1 VKIDRSKLNT
11 LLRSGLNP
19 EIKTRKQLA
28 AHLNLDPTS
37 LTRWFATRDRL
48 GNPRYPVVPDR
59 HVTNILTLFNLSAQ
73 CLSLSDDEFREH
85 CFELSLLYTK
95 AHNADQKDIEKKSI
109 LRLEQIAKRKLAL
122 KNYPTKKVNK
132 TPFLVGTLLFGIGGS
147 WFYIEGNF
155 TDFWQHSTLDE
166 NPRVSGTKCW
176 SGYASYLGDFKQKD
190 DADPCHYGKLLYK
203 ALSDLKL
210 KNKNSSLPTSSGG
223 LSATQ
228 DYILFLSEQLDQQRI
243 NDKIT
248 INIELG
254 KSELLRSNYHAA
266 QHYFQIASSILQTVD
281 NPSPQIIAEIS
292 ALNNKI
298 NITLN

>member
-28 AHLNLDPTS
+28 AHLNLDSTS

-59 HVTNILTLFNLSAQ
+59 HVTNILALFNLNAQ

-85 CFELSLLYTK
+85 CFELSLLHTK
-95 AHNADQKDIEKKSI
+95 VQNKVQKDIEKKSI
-109 LRLEQIAKRKLAL
+109 LRLEQIAKRKLTL
-122 KNYPTKKVNK
+122 KDYPTEKVNK
-132 TPFLVGTLLFGIGGS
+132 TPFLVGTLLLAVGVS
-147 WFYIEGNF
+147 WFYIEENIPN
-155 TDFWQHSTLDE
+155 FWQQSTFIE
-166 NPRVSGTKCW
+166 TSSETKCW

-203 ALSDLKL
+203 ALTDLKI
-210 KNKNSSLPTSSGG
+210 KNANTSLAKSSGE

-228 DYILFLSEQLDQQRI
+228 DYILFLSKQLDQQRI

-254 KSELLRSNYHAA
+254 KSELQRSNYQAA
-266 QHYFQIASSILQTVD
+266 QNYFQIASGILLTLD
-281 NPSPQIIAEIS
+281 NPKPQIIAEIS
-292 ALNNKI
+292 ALQNKI